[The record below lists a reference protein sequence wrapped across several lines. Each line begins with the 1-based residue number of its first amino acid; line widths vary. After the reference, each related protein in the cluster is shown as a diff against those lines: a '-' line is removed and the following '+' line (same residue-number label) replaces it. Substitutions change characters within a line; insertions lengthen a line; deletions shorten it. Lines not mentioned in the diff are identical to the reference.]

1 MNTLRFGSTGAE
13 VEALQLALQRAGF
26 LNEAPD
32 GVFGART
39 RDAVI
44 RFQKAN
50 GLKTDGVVGVNTWG
64 ALEKYLTGYTTHTVR
79 SGDTYY
85 KLANRYNTT
94 VRAIR
99 TANPNADPM
108 NLTIGSRL
116 IIPYGFDLVPTN
128 ISYSYLLLRYV
139 VRGLNA
145 RYPFTRLSSV
155 GRTVM
160 GKEQYLLTIGSGNKQ
175 VFYNGAFHANEWIT
189 TPVLLKFFEEYA
201 YQYSVGGAIGNARAS
216 DIYREAT
223 ISFVPM
229 VNPDGVDLVTGALTS
244 GPFYNRA
251 KGYADNYPSV
261 PFPSGWK
268 ANIAGV
274 DLNLQYPAL
283 WENARDYFAKQG
295 IVSPAPADFVGTAP
309 LTQPE
314 AVNVYN
320 YTLENDFSLIL
331 AYHTQG
337 SIIYWKFSDY
347 EPPRSKEIGE
357 ILSEVSGYPLSLT
370 PPDQSFAG
378 YKDWFIQTYN
388 LPGYT
393 VEAGRGV
400 NPLPV
405 SQFDEIYAANVGILV
420 SAALE
425 A

>member
-1 MNTLRFGSTGAE
+1 MNTLRFKSRGSK

-26 LNEAPD
+26 LNEKPD
-32 GVFGART
+32 GIFGQKT

-44 RFQKAN
+44 RFQRAN
-50 GLKTDGVVGVNTWG
+50 GLKPDGVVGPITWK
-64 ALEKYLTGYTTHTVR
+64 ALEKYLTGYTTHVIR
-79 SGDTYY
+79 SGDTFYS
-85 KLANRYNTT
+85 LAKRYNTT

-99 TANPNADPM
+99 TANPNTDPL
-108 NLTIGSRL
+108 NLAVGSRL
-116 IIPYGFDLVPTN
+116 VIPYGFDLVPTD
-128 ISYSYLLLRYV
+128 ISYSYLLLQFV
-139 VRGLNA
+139 VRGMKA
-145 RYPFTRLSSV
+145 RYPFITLSSV
-155 GRTVM
+155 GKTVM

-189 TPVLLKFFEEYA
+189 APLLLRFLEEYA
-201 YQYSVGGAIGNARAS
+201 YQYSVGGAIGNVRAS
-216 DIYREAT
+216 DIYRETT

-229 VNPDGVDLVTGALTS
+229 VNPDGVDLVTGALT
-244 GPFYNRA
+244 GGQFYNQA

-283 WENARDYFAKQG
+283 WENARDYFAQQG
-295 IVSPAPADFVGTAP
+295 IISPAPADYVGTAP

-314 AVNVYN
+314 AVNIYN

-347 EPPRSKEIGE
+347 EPPRSREIGN
-357 ILSEVSGYPLSLT
+357 ILSEASGYPLSLT

-393 VEAGRGV
+393 VEAGKGQ
-400 NPLPV
+400 NPLPI
-405 SQFDEIYAANVGILV
+405 SQFNEIYASNVGILV